1 MEEGRTDAQ
10 ESRWGSVLEIMLE
23 SDAVCA
29 KICEGEYVEKLGMLM
44 ENEGLANV
52 IYRSIIDKPKILT
65 GIAGLS
71 TEPAKEIVN
80 RFIEG
85 GYWLCW
91 EEDELDEIVGS
102 SQRGIEEIRHIYLR
116 NESAE
121 LSIMELRAKAK
132 NGELDGLIEGLMNRL
147 LNSLMYHGI

>member
-1 MEEGRTDAQ
+1 MGQDAQ
-10 ESRWGSVLEIMLE
+10 RARWGSVLEIMLE

-29 KICEGEYVEKLGMLM
+29 KICEGGCVKKLRMLM

-65 GIAGLS
+65 GIAGLNMNL
-71 TEPAKEIVN
+71 AKEIVN

-91 EEDELDEIVGS
+91 
-102 SQRGIEEIRHIYLR
+102 R
-116 NESAE
+116 
-121 LSIMELRAKAK
+121 K
-132 NGELDGLIEGLMNRL
+132 GELNEIM
-147 LNSLMYHGI
+147 GICPGTED